1 MRIGRVVGNV
11 VSTIKDEDYYGYKL
25 MIVEYWDEN
34 GEPDG
39 SRVIAFD
46 AGQAGVGDVV
56 LIAADGGASNL
67 LLDNMKMIMQ
77 KRDEEQIDDTG
88 GFHSGIGSDRSSG
101 NINAA
106 S

>member
-34 GEPDG
+34 GKPDG

-46 AGQAGVGDVV
+46 AGQAGIGDVV
-56 LIAADGGASNL
+56 LIAADGGAANML
-67 LLDNMKMIMQ
+67 LNDKKIVADVAIAGVLDCYTY
-77 KRDEEQIDDTG
+77 EGETHS
-88 GFHSGIGSDRSSG
+88 FH
-101 NINAA
+101 
-106 S
+106 

>member
-34 GEPDG
+34 GQPDG
-39 SRVIAFD
+39 PRVIAFD

-56 LIAADGGASNL
+56 LIAADGGTSNF
-67 LLDNMKMIMQ
+67 LLDNMKIVA
-77 KRDEEQIDDTG
+77 DVTIAGVLDSYTYEGETHN
-88 GFHSGIGSDRSSG
+88 FH
-101 NINAA
+101 
-106 S
+106 

>member
-11 VSTIKDEDYYGYKL
+11 VSTIKDEGYYGYKL

-34 GEPDG
+34 GKPDG

-56 LIAADGGASNL
+56 LIAADGGASNF
-67 LLDNMKMIMQ
+67 LLDNMEIVADVTIAGVLDSYTYEGK
-77 KRDEEQIDDTG
+77 THN
-88 GFHSGIGSDRSSG
+88 FH
-101 NINAA
+101 
-106 S
+106 

>member
-34 GEPDG
+34 GQPDG

-46 AGQAGVGDVV
+46 AEQAGVGDVV
-56 LIAADGGASNL
+56 LIAADGGAANM
-67 LLDNMKMIMQ
+67 LLDDKKIVA
-77 KRDEEQIDDTG
+77 DVAIAGVLDCYTYEGVTHT
-88 GFHSGIGSDRSSG
+88 FH
-101 NINAA
+101 
-106 S
+106 

>member
-34 GEPDG
+34 GKPDG

-46 AGQAGVGDVV
+46 GGQAGIGDVV
-56 LIAADGGASNL
+56 LIAADGGAANMI
-67 LLDNMKMIMQ
+67 LDDNKVVADVAIAGVL
-77 KRDEEQIDDTG
+77 DSYTFEGET
-88 GFHSGIGSDRSSG
+88 HYY
-101 NINAA
+101 N
-106 S
+106 